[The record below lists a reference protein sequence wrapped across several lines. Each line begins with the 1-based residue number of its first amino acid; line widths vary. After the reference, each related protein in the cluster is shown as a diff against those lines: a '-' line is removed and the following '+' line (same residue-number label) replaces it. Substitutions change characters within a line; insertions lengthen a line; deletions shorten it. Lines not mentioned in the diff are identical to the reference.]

1 MQNHE
6 AIAAAKSGIEGLVL
20 SAAATYAAKKI
31 RINAVAPG
39 LVKTPLTERIWKN
52 ERSAEASLALH
63 PLQRF
68 GEPNDVAEAI
78 LFLASKENS
87 WITGQV
93 LGVDGGLGA
102 LKILPPT
109 RTAHNRNPVWLWA
122 FSQSHCSSLHFK

>member
-20 SAAATYAAKKI
+20 SAAATCAAKKI

-52 ERSAEASLALH
+52 ERSAEASLSLH

-68 GEPNDVAEAI
+68 GEPSDVAEAI

-87 WITGQV
+87 WITGQI
-93 LGVDGGLGA
+93 LGVDGGLGT
-102 LKILPPT
+102 LKILPPM
-109 RTAHNRNPVWLWA
+109 RTTP
-122 FSQSHCSSLHFK
+122 